1 MSLSKIEVKIGSFTF
16 SGEGEGAWL
25 AAQLDKL
32 LDRAEHIIKIFPAV
46 PVEAEAVAAPHHA
59 AADFSA
65 SASIAAK
72 SLASF
77 LKEKNATSNQVSK
90 FLVTAAWLE
99 AKGNKRL
106 TTANIT
112 AALKAAN
119 QGRLGNPSDALNKNT
134 GKGHCEKDGNQFFVT
149 QEGKDSLGI
158 A

>member
-1 MSLSKIEVKIGSFTF
+1 MQIGSFTF
-16 SGEGEGAWL
+16 SGEGEGEWL

-32 LDRAEHIIKIFPAV
+32 LDRAEHIIKIFPAT
-46 PVEAEAVAAPHHA
+46 PVEAATTAAPHHE
-59 AADFSA
+59 AADFSLSTA
-65 SASIAAK
+65 VAAK

-106 TTANIT
+106 TTANVS
-112 AALKAAN
+112 AALKVAN
-119 QGRLGNPSDALNKNT
+119 QGKLGNPSDNLAKNIA
-134 GKGHCEKDGNQFFVT
+134 KGHCEKDGNQFFVT
-149 QEGKDSLGI
+149 QEGKDFLGI